1 MKDQRKTEIR
11 VGIMVT
17 IGIIIF
23 IWILTWAKNFSLT
36 PTEKTLQVRFT
47 NVSGLEVGDYA
58 TVNGVRKGFVDDLR
72 TEDNKVIVVLS
83 LDSDVELKKDAVFSI
98 SMLDLMGGKKVE
110 INPGASAEPMNFNEV
125 QNGTFTADIPAVMSM
140 LGTAQQDITTLISD
154 MKISLNAINGYLT
167 DEKLNEDIRA
177 SVSNLRSLT
186 GQMNQLINENR
197 ANFNKLASNSAEF
210 SEEAKNFIKENKEGM
225 KSSIEDFSSIMK
237 KTDSLISKVN
247 TVSDQV
253 MNQQNNLGKLLY
265 DKEIFDNLQ
274 SSLKQLNELS
284 KLILEQL
291 KGEGFKVDADVD
303 LF

>member
-23 IWILTWAKNFSLT
+23 IWILTWAKNFTLT

-247 TVSDQV
+247 TVSDQI

>member
-83 LDSDVELKKDAVFSI
+83 LDGDVELKKDAVFSI

-247 TVSDQV
+247 TVSDQI

>member
-247 TVSDQV
+247 TVSDQI